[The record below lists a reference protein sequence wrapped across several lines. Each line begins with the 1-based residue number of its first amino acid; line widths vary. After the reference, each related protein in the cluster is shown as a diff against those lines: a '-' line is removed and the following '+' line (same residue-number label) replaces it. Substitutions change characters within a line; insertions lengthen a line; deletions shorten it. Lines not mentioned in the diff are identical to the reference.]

1 MEHYIQQLANS
12 ELGHI
17 TFLTDPGSGDLGEA
31 VCQSCTRP
39 SICFDLAVADGSCKC
54 PANKDDICKHVE
66 AAQMHPGRSL
76 SALMLQAARDEYRK
90 LISEEKPVIMEI
102 DEELGIYAAVPL
114 AYVAAPE
121 TTPDDRLVH
130 INSLS
135 MNCSCHVFKS
145 HSVCPHLLAVV
156 DEDEVDTL
164 LAVLE
169 GPNVLLPLRRQRRI
183 GTSPELEPTQDSVDE
198 VTKLRDIREQAFTA
212 ADFEDQ
218 DAAAIAA
225 MCRDAPCT
233 EISCEI
239 KVAGCF

>member
-1 MEHYIQQLANS
+1 M
-12 ELGHI
+12 
-17 TFLTDPGSGDLGEA
+17 
-31 VCQSCTRP
+31 
-39 SICFDLAVADGSCKC
+39 
-54 PANKDDICKHVE
+54 
-66 AAQMHPGRSL
+66 
-76 SALMLQAARDEYRK
+76 
-90 LISEEKPVIMEI
+90 IMEI

-121 TTPDDRLVH
+121 TTPDDRLMH

-225 MCRDAPCT
+225 MCRDIPRFTQKMHPAQKLAVRLKLQVIFT
-233 EISCEI
+233 NLRQLFHSTSSLNWLLRR
-239 KVAGCF
+239 